1 MTGLRFAPGAIHP
14 QAEAWG
20 LLAFSINQIRFSL
33 DNLGAQN
40 RHHDFEGICR
50 HFSRQR
56 LGLNI
61 LPATGPVS
69 SGGDQGR
76 DFETYYISPAV
87 ASKSDVKIIKE
98 NAAFACTIQKNNL
111 CQKIKDD
118 IKKIIKKGN
127 KVDIVYIFSLQ
138 NIAVSQR
145 HKIQEWVKD
154 TYSIK
159 VEVFDG
165 EYLAEALSEK
175 DLFWIANEYL
185 QIPSNLYPVSEDVN
199 YKETKIRWENAIIN
213 APNYA
218 VFDDLRDMGR
228 RCLFDKETQHDLLF
242 WLSKLEQL
250 LIFDS
255 SQVFKRKVL
264 YEIIALRIRGTGN
277 LLGWEKYVRQY
288 FDLAKSFNNQVEAQE
303 ACVIT
308 NYAYGS
314 MIRKVSDFTDEEII
328 KWRKLIE
335 DYTDNEL
342 IKKYPKTI
350 RAVIYELKGYMILS
364 NPYNRKIDE
373 GLSWWLKLATLIKD
387 TPLFPL
393 ERFSDVLVAMIECIG
408 NNPKYEQLSHKIDV
422 LLGKRVGGFVVAEKC
437 RDRSLAY
444 REKGELIKS
453 LKELYKA
460 MVGWYAHETLYG
472 SLLSMLLIAET
483 YKELGLIYAAK
494 QYALAVTYVAH
505 RAREEK
511 EKIFI
516 TRGLAALAEYEY
528 ADGEWAHFLEH
539 ADLSL
544 KTLSLYTKGLADSNS
559 KKIYEK
565 MSFYTSLV
573 SAFTSILD
581 KKDVYKYVENRVLK
595 FKSEIIEELI
605 PLAKDSWSKKK
616 TEDVLRTIQSGYMNY
631 PFNDVGQERTTRFS
645 AFGITWRFNWKN
657 GLIETAKAEQL
668 ISLIQILLAESIE
681 EELYLLKCSA
691 IIEIKYG
698 EDFKINKKHEKD
710 IFNWIVTFPQKMPV
724 DKNEIELFNRETLG
738 IAIQIFSELSLLPID
753 RIRNLLETLFKE
765 GLASKTFAANSYEM
779 LFMDIVPKELYDHI
793 IGLGKIEYLEK
804 LEYIGEAH
812 TLLKWK
818 DSIISGV
825 SEKQSEKL
833 IRNRY
838 KNASLP
844 ISMTVKKLNEYPEF
858 REIVKKLK
866 MEGWKDWHILMAIA
880 SIATNYRV
888 KRIGY
893 INSDE
898 MKDNFMKYMSLK
910 ETSQSIPIPL
920 EEISEEIIREHLF
933 MSMPST
939 LKLIGLEYRS
949 TTYAPAAIQEFLE
962 KRCRYFADDIPHEEI
977 FYS

>member
-1 MTGLRFAPGAIHP
+1 M
-14 QAEAWG
+14 AEIRV
-20 LLAFSINQIRFSL
+20 LINQIRFSL

-40 RHHDFEGICR
+40 RHHDFESICR

-87 ASKSDVKIIKE
+87 LSKIDVKIIRE
-98 NAAFACTIQKNNL
+98 NAAFACTTQKNKL
-111 CQKIKDD
+111 CQKIEDD
-118 IKKIIKKGN
+118 IKKIIKSGN
-127 KVDIVYIFSLQ
+127 NVDIIYIYSLQ
-138 NIAVSQR
+138 NVAVSHR
-145 HKIQEWVKD
+145 HKIQDWAKD

-159 VEVFDG
+159 VEIFDG

-175 DLFWIANEYL
+175 DLFWIAIEYL
-185 QIPSNLYPVSEDVN
+185 QIPSNLYPVSEDID
-199 YKETKIRWENAIIN
+199 YKETKKRWENASID

-218 VFDDLRDMGR
+218 VFDELRNLGR
-228 RCLFDKETQHDLLF
+228 RCLFDKETQRDLLF
-242 WLSKLEQL
+242 WLSKLDQL

-277 LLGWEKYVRQY
+277 LLGWEKYARQY
-288 FDLAKSFNNQVEAQE
+288 FNLSISFNNQVEAQE

-314 MIRKVSDFTDEEII
+314 MIRKVSEFTNEEII
-328 KWRKLIE
+328 EWRKLIE
-335 DYTDNEL
+335 KYADNEL
-342 IKKYPKTI
+342 KKEYPKTI
-350 RAVIYELKGYMILS
+350 RAVIYELKGYLVLS
-364 NPYNRKIDE
+364 NPYNRNIDE
-373 GLSWWLKLATLIKD
+373 GLNWWLKLATLIKD

-393 ERFSDVLVAMIECIG
+393 ERFSDVLVAMIEYIG
-408 NNPKYEQLSHKIDV
+408 NNPKYEQLSQKIDV
-422 LLGKRVGGFVVAEKC
+422 LLGKRVGGFAVAEKC
-437 RDRSLAY
+437 RDRSMAY

-494 QYALAVTYVAH
+494 QYALAVIYVSH
-505 RAREEK
+505 RAREDK

-516 TRGLAALAEYEY
+516 MRGLASLAEYEY

-544 KTLSLYTKGLADSNS
+544 RALSLYTKGLADSNS
-559 KKIYEK
+559 EKIYEK

-581 KKDVYKYVENRVLK
+581 KKAVYQYVENRISK

-605 PLAKDSWSKKK
+605 PAAKESWSKKK
-616 TEDVLRTIQSGYMNY
+616 TEDVLNTIQSGFKNY
-631 PFNDVGQERTTRFS
+631 PFNDVGQERTAKFS
-645 AFGITWRFNWKN
+645 AFGVTWRFYWKN

-691 IIEIKYG
+691 KIEIKFG
-698 EDFKINKKHEKD
+698 EAFKNSKNHEKD
-710 IFNWIVTFPQKMPV
+710 IFSWIVTFPLRAPA
-724 DKNEIELFNRETLG
+724 DKSEIELFNRETLG
-738 IAIQIFSELSLLPID
+738 IAIQILSELSLLPIE
-753 RIRNLLETLFKE
+753 RLRVLLETLFKE

-779 LFMDIVPKELYDHI
+779 LFMDNVPRELYDYI
-793 IGLGKIEYLEK
+793 IGLEKIGYLEN
-804 LEYIGEAH
+804 LEYIGDTH
-812 TLLKWK
+812 PLLKWK
-818 DSIISGV
+818 DSIISEAT
-825 SEKQSEKL
+825 EKQSEEL
-833 IRNRY
+833 IKNRY
-838 KNASLP
+838 EKARLP
-844 ISMTVKKLNEYPEF
+844 IYMTVQRLREYPIF
-858 REIVKKLK
+858 REITKKLK
-866 MEGWKDWHILMAIA
+866 MEGWKDWHILMALA
-880 SIATNYRV
+880 LIATNYRT
-888 KRIGY
+888 KKNGFQ
-893 INSDE
+893 NADE
-898 MKDNFMKYMSLK
+898 MKDNFMKYMSSK

-920 EEISEEIIREHLF
+920 DEFSEIKIREHLF

-939 LKLIGLEYRS
+939 LKLLGLEYRS
-949 TTYAPAAIQEFLE
+949 TTYAPSAIKEFLE
-962 KRCRYFADDIPHEEI
+962 KRCRYFADDVPHEEI
-977 FYS
+977 FYSQ